1 MSFIVK
7 DKQLFQKCN
16 KIREKIERFMKINVD
31 SKPFY
36 GSADKICIKTK
47 IKTFKD
53 NITTNIYNKKVPKEK
68 EQYKCLSIII
78 LDSVL
83 KAYEKCHPQTY
94 LEECKYKQQ
103 KQKQKLKNN
112 YINED
117 LKSDNDSNDE
127 TKSDSDNNEINNN
140 NNNNNNKSL
149 IVYVNHALLDFY
161 FLQSV

>member
-16 KIREKIERFMKINVD
+16 KIREKIERLMKINVD
-31 SKPFY
+31 SKLFY
-36 GSADKICIKTK
+36 GSADKTCIKTK

-127 TKSDSDNNEINNN
+127 TKSDSDNNEII

-149 IVYVNHALLDFY
+149 IVYVNHALLGFY